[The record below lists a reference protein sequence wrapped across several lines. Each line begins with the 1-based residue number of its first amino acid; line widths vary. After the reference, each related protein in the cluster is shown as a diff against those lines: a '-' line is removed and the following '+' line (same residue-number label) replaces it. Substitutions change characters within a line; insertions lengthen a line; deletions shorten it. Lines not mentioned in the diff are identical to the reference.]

1 MEKPIIYVVEDDDGI
16 CRVYEGAFEEDYE
29 AHIFTTGKDFF
40 AAYEKKRPDLAI
52 LDVMLPDMDGYA
64 ILTGIRNRDALLP
77 VIMCSARS
85 DEISCAA
92 TVELISDASIEKPSG
107 IAEAKLSR

>member
-40 AAYEKKRPDLAI
+40 AAYEKNVPTL
-52 LDVMLPDMDGYA
+52 
-64 ILTGIRNRDALLP
+64 
-77 VIMCSARS
+77 
-85 DEISCAA
+85 
-92 TVELISDASIEKPSG
+92 
-107 IAEAKLSR
+107 